1 MFIATDKKAA
11 IEADKKEDEDIMEI
25 VKNRAARIKATS
37 FAELEHVEKAW
48 TKDANY
54 DLNYSM
60 TDLESRFVSLA
71 MAGCELDLTPALPEQ
86 IRALVHKAK
95 ALDQRKLR
103 EKEEIQ
109 SKAAAEVEE
118 QRRFVEQ
125 SAKLADKTAT
135 KSAAAK
141 KAEKFMRKKSSGN
154 V

>member
-1 MFIATDKKAA
+1 
-11 IEADKKEDEDIMEI
+11 
-25 VKNRAARIKATS
+25 
-37 FAELEHVEKAW
+37 
-48 TKDANY
+48 
-54 DLNYSM
+54 
-60 TDLESRFVSLA
+60 
-71 MAGCELDLTPALPEQ
+71 
-86 IRALVHKAK
+86 VHKAK